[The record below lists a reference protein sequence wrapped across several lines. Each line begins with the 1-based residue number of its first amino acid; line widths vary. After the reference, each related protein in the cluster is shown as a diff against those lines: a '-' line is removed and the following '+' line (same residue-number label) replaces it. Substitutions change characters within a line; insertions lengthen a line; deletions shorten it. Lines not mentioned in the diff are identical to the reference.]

1 MSCSNRTLEVWT
13 RAEKGHIDVEWE
25 VEISDLRRLKGYQIG
40 YSEVNTKSQEDRLL
54 NDDDTDESSEGEEST
69 LIADD
74 QVDLWT
80 YLYVPYSQESIIT
93 RRMKGRIEVRPFTEY
108 ALFVKADLMAAD
120 TNWANRSSAFEHDK
134 VISRVVRITSLPAR
148 KSIIYLS
155 HFILVCIKY
164 LFEYQEPSR
173 VESIDYEPISFDE
186 VNLKWRPPK
195 YPNGKVEFYFISYTR
210 LNDMEKLDI
219 PNGDN
224 CQFGIKY
231 LTHLS
236 VKKIISNF
244 TNKYIFTIRSLLDR

>member
-25 VEISDLRRLKGYQIG
+25 VEISDLRRLKGFQIG

-54 NDDDTDESSEGEEST
+54 NDDDDDNDENSDGEDST
-69 LIADD
+69 LDQIDD

-93 RRMKGRIEVRPFTEY
+93 RRMKGRIDVRPFTKY

-148 KSIIYLS
+148 KSIIFYLNLLLFV
-155 HFILVCIKY
+155 FICI
-164 LFEYQEPSR
+164 FNYQEPSR

-195 YPNGKVEFYFISYTR
+195 YPNGIVEFYFISYTR
-210 LNDMEKLDI
+210 LKDMEKLDI

-224 CQFGIKY
+224 CQFGI
-231 LTHLS
+231 
-236 VKKIISNF
+236 
-244 TNKYIFTIRSLLDR
+244 